1 MWLLRVSATLA
12 YPLREETQHFQITI
26 QLLFPLASN
35 IFVIT
40 SLAEF
45 VSTTKPTKLHQN
57 IHLCSPNYTK
67 FWQKCTCF
75 NLICIFLHI
84 TEVWPKLCIIISI
97 VSMWNSAIYQV
108 LTLVPFTELD
118 RSADWVRM
126 DSLKNFTTEEN
137 KYTLTGIEEL
147 EVAAAILV
155 IFLVILVNFIWSD
168 SGSKKWHQLTNKR
181 TDSPGPSF

>member
-1 MWLLRVSATLA
+1 MLPRVPTYYWAICLTRQYSIVVSSLYLALSQIIVVSPRSQRGSCSSTFAQRYHSCVISLLRVSATLA

-45 VSTTKPTKLHQN
+45 VSTTKPTQLRQN
-57 IHLCSPNYTK
+57 KHLCSPNYTK
-67 FWQKCTCF
+67 FRQKCTCF

-97 VSMWNSAIYQV
+97 VSMWNSAI
-108 LTLVPFTELD
+108 
-118 RSADWVRM
+118 
-126 DSLKNFTTEEN
+126 
-137 KYTLTGIEEL
+137 
-147 EVAAAILV
+147 
-155 IFLVILVNFIWSD
+155 
-168 SGSKKWHQLTNKR
+168 
-181 TDSPGPSF
+181 